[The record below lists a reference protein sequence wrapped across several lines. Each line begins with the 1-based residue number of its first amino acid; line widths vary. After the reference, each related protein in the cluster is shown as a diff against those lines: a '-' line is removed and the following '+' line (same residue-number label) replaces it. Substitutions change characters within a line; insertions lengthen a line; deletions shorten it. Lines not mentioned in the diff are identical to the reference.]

1 MKITLEENERIDDLE
16 LQNLKII
23 QNNNGFCYGIDSIL
37 LSDFAKEIKQGSKIV
52 DLGTG
57 TAILPI
63 LLSAKTKNTTIVG
76 IEIQKQVAKMANKS
90 IMLNNLQDRI
100 QIICDNVKNV
110 KNMLNAKTF
119 DAVITNPPYKKKNT
133 GMINETQTKIIARH
147 EVEANLEE
155 FIQAASYLLKDQGNM
170 YMVHRPERLV
180 DICSLLRQYKI
191 EPKVLKFIQADI
203 TKAPNLLLIKGVKN
217 AKPFLKMEKTLMIYQ
232 ENGQYT
238 NEILKIYHKI

>member
-191 EPKVLKFIQADI
+191 EPKVLKFIQANI